1 MTAFITALGLVLV
14 IEGLLYAFVPGHLK
28 RMMAMMQTMPEDAL
42 RTGGVVAMAAGV
54 ALVWLARAVLGGS

>member
-28 RMMAMMQTMPEDAL
+28 RMMAMMQTIPEDAL